1 MIKNLSP
8 SRASQF
14 KTCPKQFEYANVIK
28 ITEPT
33 NDVQAKGTTIHTA
46 LELLFDELPKNR
58 TKDKLHKLFRNEWNN
73 IRNDDEFS
81 NLFTSK
87 EEERAWGLDAYK
99 LLSNYLQLED
109 PKEIEPV
116 ERERWVR
123 GRIEDLNLRGIL
135 DRMDEDEDGNLVI
148 LDYKSGKAP
157 SPKYKEPR
165 FFALKLYALLIEQ
178 EIGKMPTEL
187 KLIYLKNSTVHS
199 LKVNSQMLAE
209 VRSEILGIWEDIKV
223 SFENENFPAIKN
235 TLCNWC
241 YYKPICPAYNQ
252 DSPDTDILKD
262 LSTKSDELQDTI
274 TALSMIKD
282 KDSLP
287 KSSDLYGLDQDN
299 LKKEKEA
306 LDNERNALIVDFQ
319 AILGE

>member
-109 PKEIEPV
+109 PKEIEPL

-157 SPKYKEPR
+157 NPKYKEPR

-282 KDSLP
+282 KGSLP
-287 KSSDLYGLDQDN
+287 KTSDLYGLDQDN

>member
-157 SPKYKEPR
+157 NPKYKEPR

-282 KDSLP
+282 KGSLP
-287 KSSDLYGLDQDN
+287 KTSDLYGLDQDN